1 MSLMDDQLTK
11 ITNLLKSKD
20 LSLVREGT
28 KLVESLLDTEE
39 GFCHFIEQ
47 VTGAIFISE
56 RDFEWMIRDMQ
67 KSIRSLAKLK
77 VEEESIRET
86 IKELIHDQ
94 SQHPV
99 VIGRTPYIIEFLF
112 QNISNNSIRSDFYHN
127 DYLKVWSFGVLA
139 RWDSSI
145 ASLETLTFDSTCP
158 LADSMLNL
166 KSLKTLKIGCAESL
180 DTVIGDLTTL
190 TTLDLSCGNLAELP
204 ESIGNLSNLTSLDV
218 SDNSLNEL
226 PDSIGNLTNLTTLN
240 LRATELESIP
250 ESIGNLTNLRK
261 LDISWTNIEPDEVKR
276 IQSALPSCEVICE

>member
-28 KLVESLLDTEE
+28 KLVESLIDTEE

-56 RDFEWMIRDMQ
+56 RDFERMIRDMQ
-67 KSIRSLAKLK
+67 ESIRSLAKLK

-127 DYLKVWSFGVLA
+127 DYLKIWAFGVLA

-145 ASLETLTFDSTCP
+145 SSLETLTFDSVSP
-158 LADSMLNL
+158 LADSLLNL
-166 KSLKTLKIGCAESL
+166 KNLKTLKIGCAESL
-180 DTVIGDLTTL
+180 ETVIGALTTL
-190 TTLDLSCGNLAELP
+190 TTLDLSGGYFAELP
-204 ESIGNLSNLTSLDV
+204 ESIGNL
-218 SDNSLNEL
+218 
-226 PDSIGNLTNLTTLN
+226 INLTTLN
-240 LRATELESIP
+240 LSSTELESIP